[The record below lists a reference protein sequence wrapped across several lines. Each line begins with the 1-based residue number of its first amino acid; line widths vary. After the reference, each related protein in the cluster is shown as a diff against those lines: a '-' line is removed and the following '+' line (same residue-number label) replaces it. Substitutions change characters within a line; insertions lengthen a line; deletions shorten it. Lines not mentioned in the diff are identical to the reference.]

1 MTTAC
6 CNVCKLDD
14 NKEYCVGCN
23 RTVEEIRLAGVKTKN
38 KRKEK
43 DNASKV

>member
-6 CNVCKLDD
+6 CNVCKLDN
-14 NKEYCVGCN
+14 NKKYCVGCN
-23 RTVEEIRLAGVKTKN
+23 RTVEEIRLAGVETKN

>member
-1 MTTAC
+1 MKTVC
-6 CNVCKLDD
+6 CDVCKLDD

-23 RTVEEIRLAGVKTKN
+23 RTVEEIRLAGVTAKN

-43 DNASKV
+43 DKGN